1 MCKGE
6 GLIKNSPR
14 PSLSLSLSLPFNP
27 NTLYFTTQQ
36 LLIQWIVQTPKKLV
50 TFNGYYFPRIM

>member
-14 PSLSLSLSLPFNP
+14 PSLSLPFNP